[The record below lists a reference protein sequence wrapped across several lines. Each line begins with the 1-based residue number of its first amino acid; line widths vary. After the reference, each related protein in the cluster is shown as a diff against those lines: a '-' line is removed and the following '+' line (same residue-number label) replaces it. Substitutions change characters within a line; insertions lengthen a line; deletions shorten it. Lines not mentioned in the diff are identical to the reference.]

1 MAIKMV
7 GREGTND
14 SPQNGYSWPFKMSG
28 KNAGAKVGGKGSWR
42 RKVKKA
48 PTGSQEADKVWLA
61 AQRQGCRDIGEID
74 DATMILAQNDSLSF
88 TKPEL
93 AIDMRA
99 NTYVLRGKPEKKPV
113 SEILQDLLSG
123 IDLSKFGGKAGEEK
137 KEELGDVAN
146 VDFSKPEE
154 AQPEEK
160 KE

>member
-1 MAIKMV
+1 
-7 GREGTND
+7 
-14 SPQNGYSWPFKMSG
+14 MSG
-28 KNAGAKVGGKGSWR
+28 KQLGAKVGGKGSWR

-48 PTGSQEADKVWLA
+48 PSSSQEADKVWLS

-74 DATMILAQNDSLSF
+74 NATMILANDKEGLSF

-93 AIDMRA
+93 AVDMRA
-99 NTYVLRGKPEKKPV
+99 NTYILRGKPEKKPLADLV
-113 SEILQDLLSG
+113 QDLLAG
-123 IDLSKFGGKAGEEK
+123 IDFSKFKKDGEN

-154 AQPEEK
+154 AQEEK